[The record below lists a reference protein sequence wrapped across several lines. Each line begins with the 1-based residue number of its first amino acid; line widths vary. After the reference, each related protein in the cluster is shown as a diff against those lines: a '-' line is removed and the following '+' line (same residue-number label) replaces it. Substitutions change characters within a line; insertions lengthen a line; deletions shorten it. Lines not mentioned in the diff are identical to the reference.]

1 MIPNVVE
8 LTALSRESLLGKL
21 YELSGEL
28 FTYSNELS
36 IENAVRDF
44 RRWNIGTTDPSESI
58 LEDVRYLTN
67 PEGTVAKGLIRSSYG
82 GAEND
87 YFESLGIFLPQ
98 PVGQLKEG
106 YFQVNAIRDIR
117 HVKYGSDGR
126 RVLFGDLGQFN
137 SIDFLDSNYRY
148 LAD

>member
-8 LTALSRESLLGKL
+8 FTALSRESLLGKL

-44 RRWNIGTTDPSESI
+44 CRWNIGTTDPSESI

-82 GAEND
+82 GQRMTILN
-87 YFESLGIFLPQ
+87 
-98 PVGQLKEG
+98 
-106 YFQVNAIRDIR
+106 R
-117 HVKYGSDGR
+117 
-126 RVLFGDLGQFN
+126 
-137 SIDFLDSNYRY
+137 
-148 LAD
+148 